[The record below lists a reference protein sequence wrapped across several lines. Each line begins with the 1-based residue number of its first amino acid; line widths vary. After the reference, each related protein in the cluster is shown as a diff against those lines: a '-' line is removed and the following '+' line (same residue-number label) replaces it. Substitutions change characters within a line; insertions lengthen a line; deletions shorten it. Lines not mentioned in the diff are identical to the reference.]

1 MGPTSLTNY
10 SVSFQLHNCT
20 TLSLS
25 LSLTMA
31 TPLQLSLLLL
41 TSIFISPTTIV
52 TAIDSSPS
60 YSFPLLAPILAN
72 LGFQQ
77 LSSAAAAS
85 LSTPT
90 PATIFAP
97 TDSSLLTCPS
107 CSLPL
112 LLQEH
117 IISGLYTLPHLRSL
131 PFGTKIETLAPRHC
145 ITITDDKISREVF
158 VGGMEITMPDL
169 YNDGYVVVH
178 GIQGFVAH
186 LSPLSCHIE
195 RMNSLSF
202 PSPPPSTA
210 VFSVMPQMLQDAMLR
225 LRISG
230 FSVLALA
237 LRVKYSELSALTA
250 MTVFAL
256 DDSSIFTGGHSY
268 VSDLRLHIVPNR
280 RLMGADL
287 ESLAAATVLPTMEKG
302 EKLVVTTASGGGPLA
317 PMRINYAKITS
328 FDLIYN
334 LNIAVHAVS
343 MPFTHVNQTDG
354 VDSNRIRDC
363 KQDDLGSKVAAKSGI
378 CQIDTHR

>member
-1 MGPTSLTNY
+1 
-10 SVSFQLHNCT
+10 
-20 TLSLS
+20 
-25 LSLTMA
+25 MA

-41 TSIFISPTTIV
+41 TSIFFSPTTIV
-52 TAIDSSPS
+52 TAIDSPPS
-60 YSFPLLAPILAN
+60 YSFPLLSPILSN

-77 LSSAAAAS
+77 LSSAAAS

-97 TDSSLLTCPS
+97 TDASLLICPS

-117 IISGLYTLPHLRSL
+117 TISGLYTLPHLRNL

-145 ITITDDKISREVF
+145 ITITDDEISRKVF
-158 VGGMEITMPDL
+158 VGAMEITMPDL

-186 LSPLSCHIE
+186 LSPLSCNIE
-195 RMNSLSF
+195 RMSSLSF

-210 VFSVMPQMLQDAMLR
+210 VFSDMPQMLQDAMLR

-230 FSVLALA
+230 FSVLALS
-237 LRVKYSELSALTA
+237 LRVKYSELSAFTA

-256 DDSSIFTGGHSY
+256 DDSSIFAGGHSY
-268 VSDLRLHIVPNR
+268 VSDLRLHIVPDR

-334 LNIAVHAVS
+334 LNIAVHGVS

-378 CQIDTHR
+378 CQIDTPSMKIERTVENEDHRGL